1 MFQNNS
7 KRCQAV
13 AGNFTFEASCWPCI
27 SIVFGLLFLQCLV
40 STSPTAACVAKALGA
55 NGKKLLQDDNDEDRV
70 DDVVGFYEP
79 G

>member
-1 MFQNNS
+1 MYQYRVRAF
-7 KRCQAV
+7 V
-13 AGNFTFEASCWPCI
+13 FTMP
-27 SIVFGLLFLQCLV
+27 GLK
-40 STSPTAACVAKALGA
+40 TSLTAACVAKALGA